1 MRTNN
6 KPNLNGQIV
15 GAHKK
20 KLHIYIYGERE
31 RERDRERE
39 REALNVGHWTIEHDE
54 K

>member
-20 KLHIYIYGERE
+20 KLYIYIQRE
-31 RERDRERE
+31 REKERERE
-39 REALNVGHWTIEHDE
+39 REALNVGHWTIEHYE

>member
-1 MRTNN
+1 MRMNN

-20 KLHIYIYGERE
+20 KLYIYIYIE
-31 RERDRERE
+31 RERE
-39 REALNVGHWTIEHDE
+39 REALNVGHWTIEHYE